1 MGTPPLEN
9 YAFIL
14 ICIALVLSTL
24 IIKPFYLQKLSN
36 TSNIHYKLYAFG
48 DIRTAS
54 SANANM
60 KIYKVASSNITLFA
74 GAILLSSKYSY
85 RNAYT

>member
-1 MGTPPLEN
+1 M
-9 YAFIL
+9 
-14 ICIALVLSTL
+14 ALVLSTL

-36 TSNIHYKLYAFG
+36 AFNIYYKLYTFG

-54 SANANM
+54 SKANM

-85 RNAYT
+85 RNV